1 MSQPMVTDESFP
13 TTWRELVETYGSRLK
28 QAEARGVALG
38 EERGIALGE
47 ERGEARGEA
56 SARQAT
62 LDRLLEVAATML
74 PAGTIEA
81 LRAKGDPVEVA
92 LAMAAAGR

>member
-28 QAEARGVALG
+28 RAE
-38 EERGIALGE
+38 E
-47 ERGEARGEA
+47 RGEA

-62 LDRLLEVAATML
+62 LDRLLEVAATAL
-74 PAGTIEA
+74 PAETIEA

-92 LAMAAAGR
+92 LAMVAAGR

>member
-1 MSQPMVTDESFP
+1 MVTDESFP
-13 TTWRELVETYGSRLK
+13 ATRRELVETYGSRLER
-28 QAEARGVALG
+28 AEERG

-47 ERGEARGEA
+47 ALGEA
-56 SARQAT
+56 SAQQAT

-74 PAGTIEA
+74 PAETIEA
-81 LRAKGDPVEVA
+81 LRATGDPVEVA

>member
-28 QAEARGVALG
+28 RAEERGLALG
-38 EERGIALGE
+38 EERGLAL
-47 ERGEARGEA
+47 GEA

-74 PAGTIEA
+74 PTESIDA
-81 LRAKGDPVEVA
+81 LRAQGDPVEVA

>member
-28 QAEARGVALG
+28 RA

-47 ERGEARGEA
+47 ERGEA

-62 LDRLLEVAATML
+62 LDRLLAVAAAML
-74 PAGTIEA
+74 PAATIEA
-81 LRAKGDPVEVA
+81 LRAQGDPVEVA